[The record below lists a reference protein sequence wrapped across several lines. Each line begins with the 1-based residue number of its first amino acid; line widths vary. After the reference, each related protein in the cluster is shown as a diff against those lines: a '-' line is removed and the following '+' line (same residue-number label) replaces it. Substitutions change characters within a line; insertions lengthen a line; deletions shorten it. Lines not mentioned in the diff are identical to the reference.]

1 MPMVKSKRNQPLQS
15 FLSSHPSYPDS
26 RQKKYNNMTNELI
39 CGLTPDQLNELKA
52 KHGRLSLVTVTEGD
66 DKYEGIFKE
75 PTMDALSAITALSKQ
90 DEVKAS
96 LALFDN
102 CLLSCDEV
110 MKKRPR
116 VRLSAIA
123 QLSEIMKPLEGHIKN
138 L

>member
-1 MPMVKSKRNQPLQS
+1 MET
-15 FLSSHPSYPDS
+15 H
-26 RQKKYNNMTNELI
+26 NEII
-39 CGLTPDQLNELKA
+39 CGLTPDQINELKA
-52 KHGRLSLVTVTEGD
+52 KHGRLSLVTVTDGEEQYVGV
-66 DKYEGIFKE
+66 FKE
-75 PTMDALSAITALSKQ
+75 PTMETLSAITTLAKQ

-102 CLLSCDEV
+102 CLLACDEA

>member
-1 MPMVKSKRNQPLQS
+1 MSGHWQMPNQSAHDS
-15 FLSSHPSYPDS
+15 FITI
-26 RQKKYNNMTNELI
+26 KKQTKQMENELI
-39 CGLTPDQLNELKA
+39 CGLTPDQIDELKA
-52 KHGRLSLVTVTEGD
+52 KHGHLSLVTVTEGD
-66 DKYEGIFKE
+66 GQYQGIFKE
-75 PTMDALSAITALSKQ
+75 PTMDALSAITALAKQ

-102 CLLSCDEV
+102 CVIACDDA

>member
-1 MPMVKSKRNQPLQS
+1 METK
-15 FLSSHPSYPDS
+15 
-26 RQKKYNNMTNELI
+26 NELI
-39 CGLTPDQLNELKA
+39 CGLTPDQINELKA
-52 KHGRLSLVTVTEGD
+52 KHGHLSLVTVTEGD
-66 DKYEGIFKE
+66 EKYVGIFKE
-75 PTMDALSAITALSKQ
+75 PTMEALSAITALSKQ

-96 LALFDN
+96 IALFDN
-102 CLLSCDEV
+102 CVLACDDA

>member
-1 MPMVKSKRNQPLQS
+1 
-15 FLSSHPSYPDS
+15 
-26 RQKKYNNMTNELI
+26 MTTENELI
-39 CGLTPDQLNELKA
+39 CGLTSDQINELKA
-52 KHGRLSLVTVTEGD
+52 KHGRLSLVTVVDGD
-66 DKYEGIFKE
+66 EKYVGVFKE
-75 PTMDALSAITALSKQ
+75 PSMDTLSAITALAKQ

-102 CLLSCDEV
+102 CLLACDDA

>member
-1 MPMVKSKRNQPLQS
+1 MHVQLTLQRGTPSQVKS
-15 FLSSHPSYPDS
+15 
-26 RQKKYNNMTNELI
+26 QKALKSIIEIPIMTNELI

-102 CLLSCDEV
+102 CLLSCDDA

>member
-1 MPMVKSKRNQPLQS
+1 MLGRYNL
-15 FLSSHPSYPDS
+15 FDLFYPDS
-26 RQKKYNNMTNELI
+26 RQKENKKIEIMENELI
-39 CGLTPDQLNELKA
+39 CGLTPDQINELKA
-52 KHGRLSLVTVTEGD
+52 KHGHLSLVTVTEGD
-66 DKYEGIFKE
+66 GKYQGVFKE
-75 PTMDALSAITALSKQ
+75 PTMDALSAITALAKQ

-102 CLLSCDEV
+102 CVLVCDEA